1 MVEETYEPIEIEYA
15 FNSFV
20 KRAEAMV
27 KDYYTDH
34 YTSLELPDLVVRSGR
49 KYWKIIK
56 GTDESGWTV
65 WGFVRKEDGA
75 MFKPASW
82 NAPFTKGPS
91 AIRGYV
97 TGHSNGMNSV
107 TPYGVVYAK

>member
-1 MVEETYEPIEIEYA
+1 MAEETYEPIEIEFA
-15 FNSFV
+15 FGCFIQKAAALV
-20 KRAEAMV
+20 R
-27 KDYYTDH
+27 DYYADH
-34 YTSLELPDLVVRSGR
+34 YTCLELPELEVVSGR

-56 GTDESGWTV
+56 GTEDTGWSV

-82 NAPFTKGPS
+82 SAPFTKGPS